1 MHTGE
6 EAMSSPFTFLIPRAG
21 RTPAAQ
27 APRILTLDP
36 RQAPIH
42 TLDLELAAPASVRP
56 AGRETTDWSR
66 VTGSLLALVRM
77 HGSPLG
83 FIQATV
89 QDPADILG
97 TLITTA
103 GRELT
108 EPIARHRREDR
119 IPAPDAVTADRP
131 VARCMRRRLSVLAA
145 APPIS
150 VIVATRERPVELAR
164 CLDSL
169 TRMPYPNLEIIV
181 VDNNPQTQRAEQ
193 LVRERYGD
201 AVTYVVEPRRGLA
214 NAHNRGLR
222 EASGRI
228 IAFTDDDVIAD
239 REWPAALAEGFTAR
253 EDVGCVTGLI
263 VPAELETAAQ
273 VMLEAESGFTRTF
286 EQRTHYLGSPDADPL
301 FPFTVGKL
309 GSGAN
314 MAFDAALLRRLGGF
328 DPATGTG
335 SAARGG
341 NDLLAFFRAI
351 TAGHSLVY
359 QPSAIIWHHRR
370 RTMDALKAQA
380 YGHGVGL
387 GAYLTAAIV
396 HEPRMLPRMIRRVPR
411 GVVYELEHSR
421 PNQCDTNV
429 KPAHLASAQRMGLM
443 YGPFAYAKARRI
455 SRKLDRESTR
465 A

>member
-1 MHTGE
+1 MTTPL
-6 EAMSSPFTFLIPRAG
+6 AFLTPRSG
-21 RTPAAQ
+21 RDAEQTPAVR
-27 APRILTLDP
+27 PLTLDP
-36 RQAPIH
+36 ALAPIH

-83 FIQATV
+83 FVQARV
-89 QDPADILG
+89 QDPADILA
-97 TLITTA
+97 TLTA
-103 GRELT
+103 VARRELA
-108 EPIARHRREDR
+108 EQIARHDREDR
-119 IPAPDAVTADRP
+119 VPLQAAGAVDDHP
-131 VARCMRRRLSVLAA
+131 VAHCMRRRLSVLAS

-150 VIVATRERPVELAR
+150 VIVATRERPAELAR

-169 TRMPYPNLEIIV
+169 IRIPYPHLEIIV
-181 VDNNPQTQRAEQ
+181 VDNAPETERAEQ
-193 LVRERYGD
+193 LVRERYAD
-201 AVTYVVEPRRGLA
+201 DVTYVREPHRGLA
-214 NAHNRGLR
+214 SAHNRGLR

-253 EDVGCVTGLI
+253 DDVGCVTGLI

-273 VMLEAESGFTRTF
+273 VMLEAEGGFTKTF
-286 EQRTHYLGSPDADPL
+286 EQRSHYLGDPDAGPL
-301 FPFTVGKL
+301 FPFTVGQL

-314 MAFDAALLRRLGGF
+314 MAFDAALLRKLGGF

-341 NDLLAFFRAI
+341 DDLLAFFRTI
-351 TAGHSLVY
+351 TAGRSLVY
-359 QPSAIIWHHRR
+359 QPTAVVWHHHRR
-370 RTMDALKAQA
+370 TLDALKAQA
-380 YGHGVGL
+380 YGYGVGL
-387 GAYLTAAIV
+387 GAYLTAAIA
-396 HEPRMLPRMIRRVPR
+396 HEPRMLAGLIRRLPR
-411 GVVYELEHSR
+411 GIAYEIEHSR
-421 PNQCDTNV
+421 PNLCD
-429 KPAHLASAQRMGLM
+429 PAVRPARLASAQRRGLL

-455 SRKLDRESTR
+455 SRAQRREDDH